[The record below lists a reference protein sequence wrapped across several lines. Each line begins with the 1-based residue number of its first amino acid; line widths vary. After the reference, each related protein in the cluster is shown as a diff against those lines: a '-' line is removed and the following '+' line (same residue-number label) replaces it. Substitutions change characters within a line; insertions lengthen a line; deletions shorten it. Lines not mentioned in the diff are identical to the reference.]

1 MPVFNEMKNA
11 ANPASNLMPV
21 NSQTDDGASKVIEAL
36 LGPVLVHSP
45 VLFASS
51 GAIES
56 QHALAVWTWLSRD
69 VDSSLTEQALALIS
83 SDDQGKSLADFALR
97 IAELIAQAQVAS
109 NVSQDAARRFQIQ
122 IGGESVF
129 QRLSIIE
136 VAFRNYLLIDKAVA
150 YGRAING
157 VIEENS
163 LKLALQTFPMDEPVV
178 SALMMHAALGQIAN
192 PIRLICSV
200 TDISNGQTQKA
211 VTQAGFGS
219 IISALFAHAQNQMP
233 LFAAKNTRF
242 SDIDLICRALERF
255 HRLIRAVSNITQ
267 NDKSCEWSQMSAS
280 IVRQMS
286 ELIEP
291 RLLKVDTDI
300 RQALRKPRTGPDL
313 VDPSLQLDALNGLYL
328 LASVREAL
336 DSLALN
342 SLVNKL
348 WSEIGKALEVLIER
362 NLDAFRVS
370 PDSDIAAQRLNT
382 SIKMAKIRFNPEY
395 AGIIIRAR
403 DGATRRAAG

>member
-1 MPVFNEMKNA
+1 
-11 ANPASNLMPV
+11 MPV
-21 NSQTDDGASKVIEAL
+21 NSKTDDGASRVIEAL

-45 VLFASS
+45 VLFASN

-56 QHALAVWTWLSRD
+56 EHALAVWTWLSRD
-69 VDSSLTEQALALIS
+69 IDNSLTEQALALIS
-83 SDDQGKSLADFALR
+83 SDARGKPLADFAFH
-97 IAELIAQAQVAS
+97 IAELIAQAQIAS
-109 NVSQDAARRFQIQ
+109 SVSQDASRRFQIQ
-122 IGGESVF
+122 IGGEYVF
-129 QRLSIIE
+129 QRLPIIE
-136 VAFRNYLLIDKAVA
+136 VAFRSFLLIDKAVA

-157 VIEENS
+157 VVDENS

-219 IISALFAHAQNQMP
+219 IINALFAHAQNQMP

-242 SDIDLICRALERF
+242 SDIDLICKALERF

-267 NDKSCEWSQMSAS
+267 NDKSCEWSKMSAS

-291 RLLKVDTDI
+291 RLLKVDSDV

-348 WSEIGKALEVLIER
+348 WSEVGKALEVLIER
-362 NLDAFRVS
+362 NLDAFRNS
-370 PDSDIAAQRLNT
+370 PDSEIAAKRLDT
-382 SIKMAKIRFNPEY
+382 SIKMAKVRFNPEY

>member
-1 MPVFNEMKNA
+1 MSVINEKIIA
-11 ANPASNLMPV
+11 ANSGSNLMPV
-21 NSQTDDGASKVIEAL
+21 NSQTDDGASRVIEAL

-56 QHALAVWTWLSRD
+56 EHALAVWTWLSRD
-69 VDSSLTEQALALIS
+69 IDKGLTEQALALIS
-83 SDDQGKSLADFALR
+83 SDARGKPLADFAFH
-97 IAELIAQAQVAS
+97 IAELIAQAQIAS
-109 NVSQDAARRFQIQ
+109 KNSPDAARRFQIQ
-122 IGGESVF
+122 IGGETVYE
-129 QRLSIIE
+129 RLPIIE

-157 VIEENS
+157 VVDENS

-219 IISALFAHAQNQMP
+219 IINALFAHAQNQMS

-242 SDIDLICRALERF
+242 SDIDLICKALERF

-291 RLLKVDTDI
+291 RLLKVDSDV

-348 WSEIGKALEVLIER
+348 WSEVGKALEVLIER
-362 NLDAFRVS
+362 NLDAFRNS
-370 PDSDIAAQRLNT
+370 PDSEIAAKRLDT
-382 SIKMAKIRFNPEY
+382 SIKMAKVRFNPEY

>member
-1 MPVFNEMKNA
+1 MSVINEKIIA
-11 ANPASNLMPV
+11 ANSGSNLVPV
-21 NSQTDDGASKVIEAL
+21 NSQTDDGASRVIEAL
-36 LGPVLVHSP
+36 LGSVLVHSP

-56 QHALAVWTWLSRD
+56 EHALAVWTWLSRD
-69 VDSSLTEQALALIS
+69 IDNSLTEQALALIS
-83 SDDQGKSLADFALR
+83 SDSRGKPLADFAFH
-97 IAELIAQAQVAS
+97 IAELIAQAQIAS
-109 NVSQDAARRFQIQ
+109 SASQDAARRFQIQ

-129 QRLSIIE
+129 HRLPIIE
-136 VAFRNYLLIDKAVA
+136 VAFRSFLLIDKAVA

-157 VIEENS
+157 VVDENS

-211 VTQAGFGS
+211 VTQAGFSS
-219 IISALFAHAQNQMP
+219 IINALFAHAQNQMP
-233 LFAAKNTRF
+233 LFAVKNTRF
-242 SDIDLICRALERF
+242 SDIDLICKALERF

-291 RLLKVDTDI
+291 RLLKVDSDV

-348 WSEIGKALEVLIER
+348 WSEVGKALEVLIER
-362 NLDAFRVS
+362 NLDAFRNS
-370 PDSDIAAQRLNT
+370 PDSEIAAKRLDT
-382 SIKMAKIRFNPEY
+382 SIKMAKVRFNPEY